1 MGVLRISNTYLYLL
15 FLPNK
20 ALSHFPGALQ
30 RNRESTLSCFTTLVK
45 QQVRYAVVLHKKPTN
60 QPTNQPTKQ
69 SQPASQP
76 ASQAGRQ
83 ASKQANQPTNQASK
97 QANKQTNHHAPWR
110 ESHPIRSPSRLQPR
124 RGSPEWDS
132 SAEWVS
138 QTSTES
144 KRSKHPS
151 RWVCI
156 KVINRETS
164 QFDSFEEGKR
174 IDQSTHWLGV
184 SLYQVHTQMSS

>member
-60 QPTNQPTKQ
+60 QPTNQA

-76 ASQAGRQ
+76 ARQAGRQ
-83 ASKQANQPTNQASK
+83 ASKPTNQPTKQASK
-97 QANKQTNHHAPWR
+97 QTNKQTTMPPGENPIPSDPPPAF
-110 ESHPIRSPSRLQPR
+110 SHEEEAQNGIHLRSGCR
-124 RGSPEWDS
+124 
-132 SAEWVS
+132 
-138 QTSTES
+138 
-144 KRSKHPS
+144 KHP
-151 RWVCI
+151 
-156 KVINRETS
+156 
-164 QFDSFEEGKR
+164 
-174 IDQSTHWLGV
+174 QSLKEVNIHQDGYVLK
-184 SLYQVHTQMSS
+184 